1 MKSDDARAHT
11 ERVKSHRADGT
22 YGLGLATESQAMFW
36 FNEDEFEVSRAADVF
51 EKIRAAKGLEECRV
65 ILRSTDEDE
74 LEAS

>member
-1 MKSDDARAHT
+1 MKSDDAHAHT
-11 ERVKSHRADGT
+11 ERVKSHTANST
-22 YGLGLATESQAMFW
+22 YSLGLATESQAMFW
-36 FNEDEFEVSRAADVF
+36 FSEDEFEVSRAADVF